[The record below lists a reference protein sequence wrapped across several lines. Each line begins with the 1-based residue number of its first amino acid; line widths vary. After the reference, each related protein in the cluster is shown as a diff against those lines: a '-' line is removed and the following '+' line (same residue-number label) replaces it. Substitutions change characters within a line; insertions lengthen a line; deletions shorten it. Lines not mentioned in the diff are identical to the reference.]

1 MQLLNTEEIFLLP
14 AHVPRKLLL
23 ITMTLLFQLCNFTP
37 SEFDINRGLE
47 YFLFSNVLFYM
58 LSSITAK

>member
-14 AHVPRKLLL
+14 THVPRKLLL
-23 ITMTLLFQLCNFTP
+23 ITMTLVFQLCNFTL